1 MYRVIL
7 KKFWMVTLWVFY
19 PIAALSAAPSNS
31 PDAKLEFVVK
41 SAIDAF
47 YSAENDALTI
57 EDKYKK
63 VVQVIESNYDITI
76 LIRRAIGRNWSRM
89 NSTQQGEIVA
99 LIKELVLRTYAD
111 GFTGKSRP
119 IVNFL
124 EAVEVSDIRIEIP
137 SVINLDNQK
146 FYVLYRLGLT
156 RKGWQIYDIVV
167 EGISIVSNYRQQ
179 FEDHFRRGTSEEL
192 IKKLEN
198 MVKEGAL

>member
-1 MYRVIL
+1 M
-7 KKFWMVTLWVFY
+7 FY

-31 PDAKLEFVVK
+31 PDVKLEFVVK

-111 GFTGKSRP
+111 GFTGKARP

-124 EAVEVSDIRIEIP
+124 EAVEVSDKRIEIP

-192 IKKLEN
+192 IKKLEK

>member
-7 KKFWMVTLWVFY
+7 KKFWIVTLWVFY
-19 PIAALSAAPSNS
+19 SIAALSAAPSNS

-124 EAVEVSDIRIEIP
+124 EAVEVSDKRIEIP

>member
-7 KKFWMVTLWVFY
+7 KKFWIVTLWVFY
-19 PIAALSAAPSNS
+19 SIAALSAAPSNS

-47 YSAENDALTI
+47 YSAENGALTI

-124 EAVEVSDIRIEIP
+124 EAVEVSDKRIEIP